1 MRVIL
6 STMTSLT
13 VFTDSNPDILRGFKS
28 EASGIVYLNLSFN
41 SDHSTPIRIAA
52 AGAAFWTLGY

>member
-1 MRVIL
+1 
-6 STMTSLT
+6 MTSLT